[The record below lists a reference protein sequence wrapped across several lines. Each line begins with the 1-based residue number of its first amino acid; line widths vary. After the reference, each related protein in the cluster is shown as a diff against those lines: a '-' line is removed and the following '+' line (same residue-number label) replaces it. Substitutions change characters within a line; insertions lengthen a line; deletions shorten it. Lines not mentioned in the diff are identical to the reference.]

1 MSRYDY
7 SDIMMELIELCRELK
22 SDILQ
27 QLNYYRAS
35 VYKTETG
42 KVIERKIEQMRIVA
56 NLIGAELLTDAFHD
70 YEEMKKSGP
79 LLVAPG
85 ECVLSVRVMNLLQ
98 ACEKI
103 FEDLTL
109 DRQQRQGGDRQ
120 QFARNVQKHRRELL
134 SMCRQGTRQWAFFNG
149 L

>member
-7 SDIMMELIELCRELK
+7 SDIMMELMELCRELK
-22 SDILQ
+22 SDIMQ

-35 VYKTETG
+35 VYKTETA

-56 NLIGAELLTDAFHD
+56 DLIGDELLTDAFHD
-70 YEEMKKSGP
+70 YEEMKKNSS

-85 ECVLSVRVMNLLQ
+85 ECVLSMRVMNLLQ
-98 ACEKI
+98 VCEKI
-103 FEDLTL
+103 CEQLTL
-109 DRQQRQGGDRQ
+109 ERQSRQGGDRQ
-120 QFARNVQKHRRELL
+120 QFARNVQRHRRELL
-134 SMCRQGTRQWAFFNG
+134 SMCRQGTRQWAFFNA